1 MSNIKL
7 DKVGYWSEIKLD
19 IIKEYASA
27 YSIIMNRQSSIKE
40 YHYIDGFAGAGV
52 HISKT
57 SKKFVPGSPANAL
70 NISPSFSRFHFIDLD
85 GGKAEML
92 KELGKYNQNVSV
104 YEGDCNK
111 ILLDKIFPLVKYED
125 YKRAICLLDPYGL
138 HLDWEVM
145 NTAGQLKT
153 IEIFL
158 NFPVMDMNMN
168 VLWSNPDRVEQKQK
182 DRMNAF
188 WGDDSWREAAYKKE
202 KGLFDD
208 IEEKTSNKVIVEAFR
223 KRLKEVAGFKYVPQ
237 PIPMRNTKGAI
248 VYYLFFASPNKTG
261 AKIVDDIFDKYRN
274 RGI

>member
-1 MSNIKL
+1 MGNIKL
-7 DKVGYWSEIKLD
+7 DEIGYWSEIKLD

-27 YSIIMNRQSSIKE
+27 YSKIMNRQSSIKE
-40 YHYIDGFAGAGV
+40 YYYIDGFAGAGI

-57 SKKFVPGSPANAL
+57 SNEFVLGSPAKAL
-70 NISPSFSRFHFIDLD
+70 NITPSFNEFHFIDLD
-85 GGKAEML
+85 GSKAEML
-92 KELGKYNQNVSV
+92 SEISKSNKNVAV

-111 ILLDKIFPLVKYED
+111 ILLDRIFPLVMYED

-145 NTAGQLKT
+145 KTAGQLKT

-168 VLWSNPDRVEQKQK
+168 VLWSNPNNVTQRQK
-182 DRMNAF
+182 DRMNF
-188 WGDDSWREAAYKKE
+188 YWGDDSWREAAYNKE
-202 KGLFDD
+202 EGLFDI
-208 IEEKTSNKVIVEAFR
+208 IEEKATNEVIAEAFR
-223 KRLKEVAGFKYVPQ
+223 ERLERVACFRYVPM
-237 PIPMRNTKGAI
+237 PMPMRNTKGAI

-261 AKIVDDIFDKYRN
+261 AKIINDIFAKYRD